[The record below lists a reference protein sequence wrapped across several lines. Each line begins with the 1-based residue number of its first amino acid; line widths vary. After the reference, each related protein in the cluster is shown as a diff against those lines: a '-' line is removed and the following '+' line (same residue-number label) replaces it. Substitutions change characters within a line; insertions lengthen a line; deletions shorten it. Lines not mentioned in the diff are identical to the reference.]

1 MMHSSE
7 ERSALSIL
15 LVDDDEEDFFITR
28 DIISDFP
35 SGKYSVAWEPDV
47 DRAKAK
53 ILQNEFSAYLV
64 DYRLGV
70 ESGLDL
76 IRYSLERGVMGPF
89 ILLTGQGDLQ
99 IDEEAR
105 KLGAVDYMVKGN
117 ISPDQLERSIRY
129 GVQQVRNLNQIK
141 ELNQQLERRVMERTR
156 DLARANEK
164 LSYSNEFLQRE
175 IEEKRQAEKALRESQ
190 KLYKTVAR
198 NFPDGMLCVLDRELK
213 FLLIDGLENEP
224 EMGDKETWLGSYATS
239 MTFIDQKEIFIRDLK
254 KVLNGTPLDMEV
266 TVAKGVREYQ
276 ISGVPLYD
284 DEEKISNVLIVCKNI
299 TERKRAEKE
308 IINALNK
315 EKELNELKSRFV
327 TTASHEF
334 RTPLSTI
341 LSSVSLIGRYIA
353 DSEHKDKIEKHVLRV
368 KSSVN
373 NLTYILN
380 DFLSLGKLEEG
391 KTEFNPTSF
400 HMATMVEEIIS
411 QLGPTLKPDQHIVV
425 EGRPEE
431 KGDIVADEQMIKNIL
446 INLLNNASKYSGDG
460 SKIILAINQK
470 PISLELSVKDHGMG
484 IPKKDQPLLFGRF
497 FRANNAVNI
506 QGTGLGLNIVKKY
519 VELMKGHIEFS
530 SEENK
535 GTEFRVSIPLNMP
548 VYDKDIAD

>member
-1 MMHSSE
+1 MMNSSE
-7 ERSALSIL
+7 ERSTLSIL

-28 DIISDFP
+28 DIIADFP

-47 DRAKAK
+47 ERAKAK
-53 ILQNEFSAYLV
+53 ILHNEYSAYLV
-64 DYRLGV
+64 DYRLGA

-105 KLGAVDYMVKGN
+105 KLGAVDYMVKGK
-117 ISPDQLERSIRY
+117 ISPDLLERSIRY
-129 GVQQVRNLNQIK
+129 GVQQVHNLNQIK

-239 MTFIDQKEIFIRDLK
+239 MNFIDQKEIFIRDLK

-299 TERKRAEKE
+299 TERKRGEKE

-391 KTEFNPTSF
+391 RTEYNPTTF
-400 HMATMVEEIIS
+400 QLAAMIEEIIS
-411 QLGPTLKPDQHIVV
+411 QMAPTLKPGQQIVV
-425 EGRPEE
+425 EGKSEANGE
-431 KGDIVADEQMIKNIL
+431 IGSDEQMLKNIL
-446 INLLNNASKYSGDG
+446 INLLNNASKYSDDG

-470 PISLELSVKDHGMG
+470 PISLELSVKDHGIG
-484 IPKKDQPLLFGRF
+484 IPKKDQPHLFGRF
-497 FRANNAVNI
+497 FRANNAINI

-535 GTEFRVSIPLNMP
+535 GTEFRVSIPLNKP